1 MLDLLDSPNA
11 TASDL
16 FAALG
21 APATP
26 QRLRG
31 YAGPERRGAASLQHR
46 RMAQMLDT
54 LDYGM
59 LLISEALEVS
69 HINKAARRDMDDS
82 HPLQCLGGQLQA
94 RLQQDQ
100 QPLRDALVGATQRG
114 LRRLLQLGD
123 ASLRISV
130 AIVPL
135 PALGADDQ
143 PGAAVLLGKR
153 QVCEELTV
161 EWFARAHGLTMAETT
176 VIKGLCADLTPNEIA
191 ARQGV
196 GLATIRTQI
205 GSIRVKTGANSI
217 RALVRRVALLPPLVS
232 ALQGSGTPRAPDRV
246 LHSGP
251 RRPGPG
257 RAGAAGGGAG
267 MPGALC
273 HRCAIR
279 RSGVGGSM
287 RGSLSGH
294 AAGPASCPCPCSP
307 TRRASTAPPSASPPA
322 PWVRPC

>member
-1 MLDLLDSPNA
+1 MLELLDSPTSSA
-11 TASDL
+11 CDL
-16 FAALG
+16 LAALT
-21 APATP
+21 APASASRP
-26 QRLRG
+26 RA

-46 RMAQMLDT
+46 RLAQMLDT

-59 LLISEALEVS
+59 LLINEALAVA
-69 HINKAARRDMDDS
+69 HINKAARRDMDDR
-82 HPLQCLGGQLQA
+82 HPLQWVGGQLQA
-94 RLQQDQ
+94 RLAQDQ

-123 ASLRISV
+123 AQLRVSV
-130 AIVPL
+130 AVVPL
-135 PALGADDQ
+135 PALGADEQ

-217 RALVRRVALLPPLVS
+217 RALVRQVALLPPLVS
-232 ALQGSGTPRAPDRV
+232 ALQGAASAPRPLERV
-246 LHSGP
+246 LHS
-251 RRPGPG
+251 
-257 RAGAAGGGAG
+257 
-267 MPGALC
+267 
-273 HRCAIR
+273 
-279 RSGVGGSM
+279 
-287 RGSLSGH
+287 
-294 AAGPASCPCPCSP
+294 
-307 TRRASTAPPSASPPA
+307 
-322 PWVRPC
+322 

>member
-1 MLDLLDSPNA
+1 MLDLLDSPKA
-11 TASDL
+11 HGSDL

-21 APATP
+21 APAATSH
-26 QRLRG
+26 RVRG
-31 YAGPERRGAASLQHR
+31 YAGPERRGAASMQHR

-59 LLISEALEVS
+59 LLISENLEVS
-69 HINKAARRDMDDS
+69 HINKAARRDMDEH
-82 HPLQCLGGQLQA
+82 HPLQWVGGQLQA
-94 RLQQDQ
+94 RLAQDQ

-123 ASLRISV
+123 ARQRISV
-130 AIVPL
+130 AVVPL

-176 VIKGLCADLTPNEIA
+176 VIKGLCADLTPHEIA

-205 GSIRVKTGANSI
+205 GSIRIKTGACSI
-217 RALVRRVALLPPLVS
+217 RALVQQVALLPPLVS
-232 ALQGSGTPRAPDRV
+232 ALQGGGQGGGSVAPRVAERV
-246 LHSGP
+246 LHS
-251 RRPGPG
+251 
-257 RAGAAGGGAG
+257 
-267 MPGALC
+267 
-273 HRCAIR
+273 
-279 RSGVGGSM
+279 
-287 RGSLSGH
+287 
-294 AAGPASCPCPCSP
+294 
-307 TRRASTAPPSASPPA
+307 
-322 PWVRPC
+322 

>member
-11 TASDL
+11 HASDL
-16 FAALG
+16 FATLG
-21 APATP
+21 ATTTNPITTH
-26 QRLRG
+26 RIRG

-59 LLISEALEVS
+59 LLISETLEVS
-69 HINKAARRDMDDS
+69 HINKAARRDMDAT
-82 HPLQCLGGQLQA
+82 HPLQWVGGQLQA
-94 RLQQDQ
+94 KLAQDQ

-123 ASLRISV
+123 AQQRISV
-130 AIVPL
+130 AVVPL

-161 EWFARAHGLTMAETT
+161 EWFARAHGLTMAETA
-176 VIKGLCADLTPNEIA
+176 VIKGLCADLTPHEIA

-205 GSIRVKTGANSI
+205 GSIRIKTGANSI
-217 RALVRRVALLPPLVS
+217 RALVQQVALLPPLVS
-232 ALQGSGTPRAPDRV
+232 ALQGGGSALRATDRV
-246 LHSGP
+246 LHS
-251 RRPGPG
+251 
-257 RAGAAGGGAG
+257 
-267 MPGALC
+267 
-273 HRCAIR
+273 
-279 RSGVGGSM
+279 
-287 RGSLSGH
+287 
-294 AAGPASCPCPCSP
+294 
-307 TRRASTAPPSASPPA
+307 
-322 PWVRPC
+322 